1 MEEANE
7 RALIDRIVVADL
19 AAFDLLYRAYHP
31 RLTRFIGRM
40 THRPALVGEALND
53 TMLVV
58 WQKAGTFNG
67 SSKVSTW
74 VFGIAYR
81 IALKALSR
89 LDEPMADVPE
99 DVATAAEHDPAAGRG
114 TPDDSGDS
122 AGNAPNPEHAASA
135 AQRRRGLERALLQL
149 TPEHRAVVDL
159 TYFHG
164 LSYAEIA
171 EVESCPVDTVKT
183 RMFYARRRLK
193 ALLPGA
199 KEDWL

>member
-1 MEEANE
+1 M
-7 RALIDRIVVADL
+7 
-19 AAFDLLYRAYHP
+19 
-31 RLTRFIGRM
+31 TR
-40 THRPALVGEALND
+40 RPALVGEALND
-53 TMLVV
+53 TLLVV
-58 WQKAGTFNG
+58 WQKAATFNG

-74 VFGIAYR
+74 IFGIAYR

-89 LDEPMADVPE
+89 LDEPLADASE
-99 DVATAAEHDPAAGRG
+99 EVAPTAETDAADGPSDR
-114 TPDDSGDS
+114 SDS
-122 AGNAPNPEHAASA
+122 APGPEHAASA
-135 AQRRRGLERALLQL
+135 AQRRRGLERALVQL

-171 EVESCPVDTVKT
+171 EVESCPLDTVKT
-183 RMFYARRRLK
+183 RMFYARRRLR